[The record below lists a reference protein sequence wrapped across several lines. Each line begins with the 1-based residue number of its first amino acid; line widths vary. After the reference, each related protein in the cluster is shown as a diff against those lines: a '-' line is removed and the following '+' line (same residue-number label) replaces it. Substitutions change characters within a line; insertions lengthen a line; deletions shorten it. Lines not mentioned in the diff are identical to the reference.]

1 MKTHFSPVSGPLAGE
16 REQAPRTERT
26 PAKPRRVRIEDLL
39 GGGRE
44 LIIEHRNEEYRLRMT
59 SNSKLILTK

>member
-1 MKTHFSPVSGPLAGE
+1 MKSRFTPAMVQPPADLRG
-16 REQAPRTERT
+16 ERT
-26 PAKPRRVRIEDLL
+26 PPKPRRVRIEDLL

>member
-1 MKTHFSPVSGPLAGE
+1 MKPPGAPASGDPAAQPRGE
-16 REQAPRTERT
+16 RAPASR
-26 PAKPRRVRIEDLL
+26 PRRVRIEDLL

>member
-1 MKTHFSPVSGPLAGE
+1 MKPYVTPVAGV
-16 REQAPRTERT
+16 RNAAPAGDRT

>member
-1 MKTHFSPVSGPLAGE
+1 MKPQLSPVAGE
-16 REQAPRTERT
+16 RETATRGERAPV
-26 PAKPRRVRIEDLL
+26 KPRRVRIEDLL

>member
-1 MKTHFSPVSGPLAGE
+1 MKPHLTPVAGE
-16 REQAPRTERT
+16 RESAVRGERA

-44 LIIEHRNEEYRLRMT
+44 LIIEHRNDEYRLRMT

>member
-1 MKTHFSPVSGPLAGE
+1 MKPHATAAAGV
-16 REQAPRTERT
+16 RNAAPAGDRA

-39 GGGRE
+39 CGGRE

>member
-1 MKTHFSPVSGPLAGE
+1 MKSHSFSAPGNPGTGPARRVE
-16 REQAPRTERT
+16 ST

>member
-1 MKTHFSPVSGPLAGE
+1 MKPYVTPVAGV
-16 REQAPRTERT
+16 RNAAQTGDRP

>member
-1 MKTHFSPVSGPLAGE
+1 MKPQVTPVAGGREPARPIE
-16 REQAPRTERT
+16 RA
-26 PAKPRRVRIEDLL
+26 PAKPRRVRIEELL

>member
-1 MKTHFSPVSGPLAGE
+1 MKPHLTPVAGE
-16 REQAPRTERT
+16 RDPARPGKRT

>member
-1 MKTHFSPVSGPLAGE
+1 MKPPGAPASGDPAARPRGE
-16 REQAPRTERT
+16 RAQPSG
-26 PAKPRRVRIEDLL
+26 PRRVRIEDLL